1 MTVDGQEVTGVN
13 HSSLSEQVRDWIL
26 RRIGVGDF
34 APGDRIV
41 ENSVAR
47 ELKVSAIP
55 VREAIRELVAMH
67 VLESAPHKGASVR
80 QVSLEETIEALQ
92 VRSAIDSLAA
102 SLAAPKLMHQ
112 CHELRRLGKS
122 IVAAARKH
130 DLVAYQRANQEFHR
144 SIVEAAG
151 NSVLLRFWDALAYE
165 VPARTIMGLLP
176 SVNPVTVAQEHDA
189 IVAALDTG
197 DGEGAAA
204 LLVAHIQRLIEYL
217 RRKSAAQQELQR
229 AEAAMAR

>member
-1 MTVDGQEVTGVN
+1 MRVDGQAPAGLN

-26 RRIGVGDF
+26 QRIGAGDF

-41 ENSVAR
+41 ETSVAR
-47 ELKVSAIP
+47 ELKISAIP

-92 VRSAIDSLAA
+92 VRAAIDSLAA
-102 SLAAPKLMHQ
+102 SLAAPKLMHRCQ
-112 CHELRRLGKS
+112 ELRRLAKS
-122 IVAAARKH
+122 IVAAARRR

-144 SIVEAAG
+144 SIVEATG
-151 NSVLLRFWDALAYE
+151 NSVLLRFWGALAYE
-165 VPARTIMGLLP
+165 VPAGTIMDLLP
-176 SVNPVTVAQEHDA
+176 SVNSVTVAQEHDA
-189 IVAALDTG
+189 IVAALDKG

-204 LLVAHIQRLIEYL
+204 LLVAHIQRLVEHL
-217 RRKSAAQQELQR
+217 RLKSAPHQNVTGT
-229 AEAAMAR
+229 EAPMAR